1 MSWGQV
7 GAQAGSR
14 LMPMIINNLMGA
26 DGKTTKPHPDVVGA
40 GLDGAMTGGA
50 VAGPVGAAVGG
61 ALGALG
67 GAKDKPFLPQGGVGE
82 TIAGLAGGVGGALLG
97 GLADPE
103 QERQRANMQIQMPQ
117 RQRPGLMQTRITGE
131 V

>member
-1 MSWGQV
+1 MSWGEIGGLY
-7 GAQAGSR
+7 GAR
-14 LMPMIINNLMGA
+14 MMPKIINTLMAG
-26 DGKTTKPHPDVVGA
+26 DGKSKTPHPDVVGTGLEAA
-40 GLDGAMTGGA
+40 GTLAGAAAG
-50 VAGPVGAAVGG
+50 GPVGAAVGG
-61 ALGALG
+61 TVANAAKPFLSQGGLGEDIAGLGGAVLGAL
-67 GAKDKPFLPQGGVGE
+67 
-82 TIAGLAGGVGGALLG
+82 TG